1 MLKNPFC
8 SESLQTPPK
17 NYKTSK
23 KEKNTIVSPPNPKQN
38 LQMVN
43 GILYYNWRWREI
55 LFYLV
60 QYGYI
65 LNSISCFPI
74 SDLVDGF
81 IVLVLGHTCE
91 LAIEIQQEVAKFGAI
106 WELRLRVYME
116 VLRKRPTSIISF
128 II

>member
-1 MLKNPFC
+1 MLNNPFC

-55 LFYLV
+55 LLYLV

-106 WELRLRVYME
+106 
-116 VLRKRPTSIISF
+116 
-128 II
+128 